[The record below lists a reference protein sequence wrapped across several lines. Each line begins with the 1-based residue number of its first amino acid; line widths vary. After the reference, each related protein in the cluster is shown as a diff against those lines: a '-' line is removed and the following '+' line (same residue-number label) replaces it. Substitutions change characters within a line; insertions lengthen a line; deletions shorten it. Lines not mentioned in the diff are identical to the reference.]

1 MNVFRCTRGNYLL
14 CYFKYSH
21 FQVHVTPTVCRKRA
35 SEICQHGFQRC
46 LRMASRSAGSSPL
59 LTGNTDFLAVDLPKT
74 TLRSWIIASLQR
86 LTSSSQSRRVSMQRS
101 CSSNFLDI
109 KSLRQCGSRVQFYLS
124 CDSYLWC
131 FWRLI
136 ICKQLLRGFSNKY
149 TIARK
154 VVSYFSGETY
164 AQ

>member
-1 MNVFRCTRGNYLL
+1 
-14 CYFKYSH
+14 
-21 FQVHVTPTVCRKRA
+21 
-35 SEICQHGFQRC
+35 
-46 LRMASRSAGSSPL
+46 
-59 LTGNTDFLAVDLPKT
+59 
-74 TLRSWIIASLQR
+74 
-86 LTSSSQSRRVSMQRS
+86 MQRS

-109 KSLRQCGSRVQFYLS
+109 KSLRQCGSRVQFYLNW
-124 CDSYLWC
+124 DSYLQC

-164 AQ
+164 AQQHYTHAKAAMLVRLCVRLRSTNHYVTKGLKISCMKARKDSMEKFVHLKMGIINFLVEILSVLKREVRLFSKKKVAFWTFCHNIGF